1 MMMTSKF
8 TLYFDYSGPDYII
21 TPSIDRLPMPAQL
34 SFLNVKE
41 SEWTKLYD
49 YAMGVVERE
58 VQRIKASKELDDY
71 VKANTVQVFNA
82 KKVDKAREEA
92 TKKKA
97 EYARDTKKGWN
108 VLLQKCTTLE
118 RYGISSHHMVDTKF
132 QEYGIEFICTKVT
145 NIKANKLILA
155 YDDRRGMWTYQRD
168 SLPDELAALHVKE
181 ESWKNVWDYADRTI
195 KKVFLLEAKKKKIQH
210 KLNSPTVNISSWS
223 SSNSDVGPGKFV
235 LSKFCV

>member
-1 MMMTSKF
+1 MLMTSKF
-8 TLYFDYSGPDYII
+8 TLYFNYSGPDYTI
-21 TPSIDRLPMPAQL
+21 TPSIQRLMPAQL

-41 SEWTKLYD
+41 PEWTKLYD

-71 VKANTVQVFNA
+71 VKAKTVQVVFNS

-92 TKKKA
+92 KVKKA

-108 VLLQKCTTLE
+108 ALLQKCTTLE

-132 QEYGIEFICTKVT
+132 KEYGIEFICTKVT

-155 YDDRRGMWTYQRD
+155 YDDRRGMWTFQREV
-168 SLPDELAALHVKE
+168 PYELAALLVKE
-181 ESWKNVWDYADRTI
+181 ESWNKVWDYADSTI
-195 KKVFLLEAKKKKIQH
+195 KKVLLLEAEKKKIQQ
-210 KLNSPTVNISSWS
+210 KLNSPTINISSWS
-223 SSNSDVGPGKFV
+223 SNNTDVGPGKFA
-235 LSKFCV
+235 LILE